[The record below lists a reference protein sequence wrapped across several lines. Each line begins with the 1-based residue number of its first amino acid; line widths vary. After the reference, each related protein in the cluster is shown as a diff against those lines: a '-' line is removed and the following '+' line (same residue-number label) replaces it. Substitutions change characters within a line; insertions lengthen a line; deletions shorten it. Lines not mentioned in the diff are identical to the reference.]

1 LPPRKYDLSEIL
13 DIQTETVEG
22 NHRYFSEFIGH
33 LRRVGRSP
41 STLTA
46 YASDLRHFTAWYSA
60 RFNNRFT
67 IDQLE
72 PADVEAY
79 LSWGQDQ
86 GFKPTTLNRRLSVI
100 KRYIHWCRRN
110 GIINGQVQ
118 VEIDDITTQKP
129 AELIPEGLN
138 KQQKERLLTVFE
150 NKANIRDRAII
161 LVLLNTG
168 LRVSELVALEPKDVE
183 VSRNESVIHIRK
195 NGASRSIPLPSTAS
209 KALATYLEVRP
220 SELGKGL
227 FIGRQGS
234 LTKEGIAAMIAR
246 YAEQASLIGITPN
259 TLRHTFA
266 YEYLEQNKNDVVKL
280 AEILGHSDLN
290 STRIYLRR
298 WSVKIQ
304 NGASDTSI
312 ARNGD

>member
-1 LPPRKYDLSEIL
+1 MN
-13 DIQTETVEG
+13 IQTETADAKQS
-22 NHRYFSEFIGH
+22 HFDEFIMH

-41 STLTA
+41 STLIA
-46 YASDLRHFTAWYSA
+46 YASDLRHFINWYSN
-60 RFNNRFT
+60 RFNTAFAT
-67 IDQLE
+67 DQLE
-72 PADVEAY
+72 PSSVEAY
-79 LSWGQDQ
+79 LTWAQDQ
-86 GFKPTTLNRRLSVI
+86 GFKPNTVNRRLCVI
-100 KRYIHWCRRN
+100 KKYIRWCRRN
-110 GIINGQVQ
+110 GTINSQVQ

-129 AELIPEGLN
+129 VGIIPQGLS
-138 KQQKERLLTVFE
+138 KQQKENLLTAIE
-150 NKANIRDRAII
+150 NKGSVRDQAII
-161 LVLLNTG
+161 MVLLNTG
-168 LRVSELVALEPKDVE
+168 LRVSELAILELKDVE
-183 VSRNESVIHIRK
+183 MSMNEGVIHIRK
-195 NGASRSIPLPSTAS
+195 NGASRSILLPSTAN

-220 SELGKGL
+220 NELGKGL